1 MLLLLRR
8 LPILLLLPGLAAV
21 AADLLLAGATPG
33 WTWGLCLGLLTLLV
47 LARDARVLHRTPGR
61 WLAATALLAAGSCLV
76 EVGWLAT
83 VLALGI
89 TLALAVE
96 GRGGGASGV
105 WGRCTQAWWVAWEA
119 PARLL
124 RDHLLVLGWWM
135 RAPLRALPARWASL
149 LLRWVVPLLV
159 GGVFLAIFTGANPV
173 LAWGRDL
180 VVQAL
185 ERWLEHL
192 DLPVWWRPLLWLG
205 AGLLAWGALRLRARQ
220 PSGGAWVQA
229 PAVDDA
235 ARAPLAVRCLVV
247 VNLVLLLQLG
257 LDGCFLVGR
266 MALPQGMGFAEYAHR
281 GAYPLLAGALLAAG
295 MVLALVRP
303 GRPLERHPWV
313 RRLVGL
319 WLLQNVV
326 LTGAALWRLALY
338 IEAYGLTRW
347 RLAAG
352 VWMLLVAA
360 GLLLIAWRI
369 VRFRSNRW
377 LVDANAAVLLAI
389 LLLASWWDADGTIAR
404 VNVDRAHELGGSALV
419 PLDLDYLVSLG
430 VPALPA
436 LRRLAREARDPVWR
450 REAAE
455 RVLELDAA
463 NAAVLRDWRSWTWV
477 RAQARTEARIPLLR
491 QPGG

>member
-1 MLLLLRR
+1 MPLLLRR
-8 LPILLLLPGLAAV
+8 LPIILLLPGLAAV
-21 AADLLLAGATPG
+21 TADQLLAGASPG

-47 LARDARVLHRTPGR
+47 LARDTRVLHRPPGR
-61 WLAATALLAAGSCLV
+61 WLAAAGLLAAGSCLV

-96 GRGGGASGV
+96 GRGGGAAGV
-105 WGRCTQAWWVAWEA
+105 WGRCSQAWSVAWAA

-124 RDHLLVLGWWM
+124 RDHLVLLGWWM

-173 LAWGRDL
+173 LAWCRDL
-180 VVQAL
+180 VVESL
-185 ERWLEHL
+185 ERWLDRL
-192 DLPVWWRPLLWLG
+192 DLPAWWRPLLWLG
-205 AGLLAWGALRLRARQ
+205 AGLLTWGSLRLRARR
-220 PSGGAWVQA
+220 PAGRTWVQA
-229 PAVDDA
+229 PPVDDA
-235 ARAPLAVRCLVV
+235 ARAPLVVRCLVV
-247 VNLVLLLQLG
+247 VNLVFLLQLG

-369 VRFRSNRW
+369 ARSCSNRW
-377 LVDANAAVLLAI
+377 LMDANAAVLLAI
-389 LLLASWWDADGTIAR
+389 LLLVSWWDADGTIAE
-404 VNVDRAHELGGSALV
+404 VNVARAREMGGTALV

-430 VPALPA
+430 TPALPA
-436 LRRLAREARDPVWR
+436 LRRLAREARDPAWR
-450 REAAE
+450 QEAAE
-455 RVLELDAA
+455 QVQELDAS
-463 NAAVLRDWRSWTWV
+463 NAAALRDWRCWTWV
-477 RAQARTEARIPLLR
+477 RARAETRLSPLR

>member
-1 MLLLLRR
+1 MILLLRR
-8 LPILLLLPGLAAV
+8 LPVILLLPSLAAV
-21 AADLLLAGATPG
+21 AADLLLAGASPG
-33 WTWGLCLGLLTLLV
+33 WTWGLCLGLLALLV
-47 LARDARVLHRTPGR
+47 LARDPRLLQRTPGR
-61 WLAATALLAAGSCLV
+61 VLAAVCLLAAGSCLV

-83 VLALGI
+83 VLALGA
-89 TLALAVE
+89 TVALAVE
-96 GRGGGASGV
+96 GRGGGAPGV
-105 WGRCTQAWWVAWEA
+105 WGRCTQAWSVAWAA

-124 RDHLLVLGWWM
+124 RDHLVVMGWWL
-135 RAPLRALPARWASL
+135 RAPVRALPARWASL

-173 LAWGRDL
+173 LAWCRDL
-180 VVQAL
+180 VVETL
-185 ERWLEHL
+185 ERWLDHL

-205 AGLLAWGALRLRARQ
+205 AGLLAWGAVRLRARR
-220 PSGGAWVQA
+220 PDGGAWVQA
-229 PAVDDA
+229 PPVDDA
-235 ARAPLAVRCLVV
+235 ERAPLVVRCLVV
-247 VNLVLLLQLG
+247 VNLVFLLQLG

-326 LTGAALWRLALY
+326 LTAAALWRLALY

-352 VWMLLVAA
+352 VWMLLVAT

-369 VRFRSNRW
+369 ARACSNRW
-377 LVDANAAVLLAI
+377 LVDANAAVLLTV
-389 LLLASWWDADGTIAR
+389 LLLVSWWDADGTIAR
-404 VNVDRAHELGGSALV
+404 VNVARAPEMGGPALV

-436 LRRLAREARDPVWR
+436 LRRLAREARDPAFR
-450 REAAE
+450 REVGE
-455 RVLELDAA
+455 QVLELQAA
-463 NAAVLRDWRSWTWV
+463 NTVDLGDWRSWTWV
-477 RAQARTEARIPLLR
+477 RARAQAEARIPLRL

>member
-1 MLLLLRR
+1 MIPLLRR
-8 LPILLLLPGLAAV
+8 LPIILLLPSLAAV
-21 AADLLLAGATPG
+21 AADLLLAGASPG

-47 LARDARVLHRTPGR
+47 LARDPCVLQRTPGAL
-61 WLAATALLAAGSCLV
+61 LAGLGLLAAGSCLV

-83 VLALGI
+83 VLALWS
-89 TLALAVE
+89 TVALAVE
-96 GRGGGASGV
+96 GRGGGADGV
-105 WGRCTQAWWVAWEA
+105 WSRCAQAWTVAWAA

-124 RDHLLVLGWWM
+124 RDHLVVLGWWM
-135 RAPLRALPARWASL
+135 RAPAGALPLRAAVL
-149 LLRWVVPLLV
+149 LLRWAVPLLV

-173 LAWGRDL
+173 LAWARDL
-180 VVQAL
+180 LTATL
-185 ERWLEHL
+185 ERWLDL
-192 DLPVWWRPLLWLG
+192 LVLPVWWRPLLWLG
-205 AGLLAWGALRLRARQ
+205 AGLLAWGALRLRARR
-220 PSGGAWVQA
+220 PATGAWVQA

-235 ARAPLAVRCLVV
+235 ARAPLVVRCLVV
-247 VNLVLLLQLG
+247 VNLVFLLQLG

-369 VRFRSNRW
+369 ARSCSNRW
-377 LVDANAAVLLAI
+377 LMDANAAILLAVLLVV
-389 LLLASWWDADGTIAR
+389 SWWDADGTIAR
-404 VNVDRAHELGGSALV
+404 VNVARAHEMGGPALV
-419 PLDLDYLVSLG
+419 PLDLKYLVSLG

-436 LRRLAREARDPVWR
+436 LRCLTREARDPAWR
-450 REAAE
+450 RWAGEQ
-455 RVLELDAA
+455 VLELQAA
-463 NAAVLRDWRSWTWV
+463 NAADLRDWRSWTWV
-477 RAQARTEARIPLLR
+477 RARAQAEARIPLIL